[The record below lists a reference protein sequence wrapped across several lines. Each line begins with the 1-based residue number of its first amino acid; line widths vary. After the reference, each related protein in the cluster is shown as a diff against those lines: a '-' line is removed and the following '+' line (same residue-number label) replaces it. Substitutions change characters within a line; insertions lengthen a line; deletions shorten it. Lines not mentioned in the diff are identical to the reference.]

1 MSAAPSEAPARTPAI
16 RLVDVHKSYGEGEAR
31 NHVLRG
37 VSLEVADG
45 EMVALTGASGSGKST
60 LLNLIGA
67 LDQGYTGV
75 VEVAGTS
82 LQSMKDKDLSR
93 FRNRTVGFI
102 FQQFHL
108 MPHLRVVDNVLLPSW
123 FDRDHRA
130 GQGGRDLVPA
140 AAEALARVGLGHKLD
155 ARPSHLSGG
164 EKQRVA
170 IARAL
175 FNRPRVL
182 LCDEP
187 TGALDSVTTKKVF
200 DLILDLN
207 KNDGI
212 TVVVVTHEKDIAQLC
227 PRRIALVDGR
237 IVSDE
242 GGAP

>member
-1 MSAAPSEAPARTPAI
+1 MSGPGLAI
-16 RLVDVHKSYGEGEAR
+16 RLVDVHKRYGEGEAE

-37 VSLEVADG
+37 VSLAVGDG

-60 LLNLIGA
+60 LLNLIGG
-67 LDQGYTGV
+67 LDQSYSGT

-82 LQSMKDKDLSR
+82 LAAMKDKELSR

-123 FDRDHRA
+123 FDDAHK
-130 GQGGRDLVPA
+130 GRDLVPA
-140 AAEALARVGLGHKLD
+140 ATEALQRVGLGHKLE
-155 ARPSHLSGG
+155 ARPGHPSGG

-175 FNRPRVL
+175 FNKPRVL

-187 TGALDSVTTKKVF
+187 TGALDSVTTQRVF

-207 KNDGI
+207 RKDGI
-212 TVVVVTHEKDIAQLC
+212 TVVVVTHEKDIAALC
-227 PRRIALVDGR
+227 PRRIALIDGR

-242 GGAP
+242 GASAGGGAA